1 MRTWIAAL
9 VLLLAPAAAHAEW
22 FEASST
28 NFVVYADDSER
39 DVRKFSE
46 QLELYHEAMEMLTS
60 QDLPAPSPSNRLTVF
75 VVSSPREVQ
84 RIYGE
89 GARHIGGF
97 YLPRAGGS
105 IAVVPR
111 VQLGR
116 GQLDQS
122 MLVLL
127 HEYAHH
133 FLISNSSVIAPR
145 WYNEGAAEFFASAEF
160 PSAGGI
166 KIGLP
171 AQHRAGELFYGREVT
186 VEQLLDP
193 AAYQDGARK
202 GFDSFYGRSW
212 LLYHYLALGPEE
224 RNGQLRRYLRLMAS
238 GTGSRAAGAEA
249 FGDFAQ
255 LDRELDR
262 YAGKKML
269 AAVFEPGR
277 LQIPEIKVRQLSAGE
292 AEIMPV
298 VIRSRRGVDSA
309 IAARLVAEARTIA
322 AAHPNDAAVL
332 AALAETE
339 YDAGDDAKAIAA
351 ADAALAI
358 DPSRVNAY
366 VQKGYALFRQAS
378 EAEDRDAAYRRAVA
392 PFIALNKLEND
403 HPLPLVYY
411 FRGFAER
418 GAKPPEQAVHGLERA
433 SELAPF
439 DLGLRFN
446 LAMHQI
452 LTGELAAARGN
463 LLPIAYNPHGG
474 DMADGARRVV
484 ERIDLGGE
492 PAAEELMALLA
503 KPAPEAGAA
512 EGAQEDRRPR
522 S

>member
-224 RNGQLRRYLRLMAS
+224 RNGQLRR
-238 GTGSRAAGAEA
+238 
-249 FGDFAQ
+249 
-255 LDRELDR
+255 
-262 YAGKKML
+262 
-269 AAVFEPGR
+269 
-277 LQIPEIKVRQLSAGE
+277 
-292 AEIMPV
+292 
-298 VIRSRRGVDSA
+298 
-309 IAARLVAEARTIA
+309 
-322 AAHPNDAAVL
+322 
-332 AALAETE
+332 
-339 YDAGDDAKAIAA
+339 
-351 ADAALAI
+351 
-358 DPSRVNAY
+358 
-366 VQKGYALFRQAS
+366 
-378 EAEDRDAAYRRAVA
+378 
-392 PFIALNKLEND
+392 
-403 HPLPLVYY
+403 
-411 FRGFAER
+411 
-418 GAKPPEQAVHGLERA
+418 
-433 SELAPF
+433 
-439 DLGLRFN
+439 
-446 LAMHQI
+446 
-452 LTGELAAARGN
+452 
-463 LLPIAYNPHGG
+463 
-474 DMADGARRVV
+474 
-484 ERIDLGGE
+484 
-492 PAAEELMALLA
+492 
-503 KPAPEAGAA
+503 
-512 EGAQEDRRPR
+512 
-522 S
+522 